1 MSDNFGLD
9 VTVSTEPSLSNDAIL
24 ETSASE
30 LMDEL
35 FAQLDNK
42 LRDGETSG
50 QKTSSSLSTRV
61 RPRQALSVLESSD
74 LEVSYTPIEAALTP
88 RQIPEWQLSLDE
100 TIGIG
105 NPQDSKFNQRLFV
118 CIALTSV
125 GAALVWIGTQLAPR
139 PVTAPIIAEATTQS
153 LPINSADVQF
163 AASMTQSLQKID
175 SKKPTLPTA
184 VPPVQAPTPQT
195 PSKALNKPTLPTISS
210 VQAAA
215 PKLPATIPASVTPAR
230 IPAKQ
235 EPLPVKSAPQAASAT
250 TELPQVQPEAQP
262 SATQTVAVAKPAP
275 LTDVSKAAQTLVG
288 VLEFGDQSVAL
299 VENNGA
305 TRRVEIGEILNDSG
319 WVLAAVENGQAI
331 IKRSGQVRALD
342 PDQKF

>member
-9 VTVSTEPSLSNDAIL
+9 VTVSTEPSHSHDATL

-35 FAQLDNK
+35 FAQLENK
-42 LRDGETSG
+42 IKEGETSV
-50 QKTSSSLSTRV
+50 QRESALSTRV
-61 RPRQALSVLESSD
+61 RPRQALSLLEESSD
-74 LEVSYTPIEAALTP
+74 LEVSYTPIEAALAP
-88 RQIPEWQLSLDE
+88 RQTPDWQLSLDE

-105 NPQDSKFNQRLFV
+105 NPQDSTFNQRLFV
-118 CIALTSV
+118 CIALTSI
-125 GAALVWIGTQLAPR
+125 GAALVWLGTQLVPR
-139 PVTAPIIAEATTQS
+139 SVTVPVVAEATAPT
-153 LPINSADVQF
+153 LPTNPADVQF

-175 SKKPTLPTA
+175 SKKQAPAAPQT
-184 VPPVQAPTPQT
+184 PVPTPQ
-195 PSKALNKPTLPTISS
+195 PSSNAPSKPTLPKISS

-215 PKLPATIPASVTPAR
+215 PKLPATIPASTTPAR

-235 EPLPVKSAPQAASAT
+235 EPLPVKSAPETAAPLT
-250 TELPQVQPEAQP
+250 TELPQVQPDAQP
-262 SATQTVAVAKPAP
+262 SETQTVAVAKPAP
-275 LTDVSKAAQTLVG
+275 LTDVSKASQTLVG
-288 VLEFGDQSVAL
+288 VLELGDQSVAL
-299 VENNGA
+299 VANNGA

-319 WVLAAVENGQAI
+319 WVLAAIENGQAI